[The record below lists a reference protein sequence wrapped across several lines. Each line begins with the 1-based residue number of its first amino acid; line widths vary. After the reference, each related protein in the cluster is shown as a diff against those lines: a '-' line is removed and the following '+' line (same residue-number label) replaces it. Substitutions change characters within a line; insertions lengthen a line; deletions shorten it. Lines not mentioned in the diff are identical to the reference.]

1 MKIPKI
7 LGLALLTASA
17 FTSVNA
23 MTDPTDA
30 RFNGKTPYQL
40 KQIAADALNAAVG
53 HAPAPAYV
61 ATLTPASQLKTYVEA
76 AHVNNFDPLFAE
88 IKGEQIARIN
98 ALLDA
103 ITPGGDAHDILDA
116 GAVLGGGADGT
127 GIIKP
132 ATTHL
137 GDFKA
142 SIMATVNAAAFDIAA
157 TGAPVPGAGQR
168 LRIKDMNLL
177 NEALATSI
185 IARVN
190 ALVDQIVVA
199 GGGGANFL
207 DARSIVDGAAFTADM
222 ADVKPAGVTKAEF
235 KASLA
240 AVLGNYK

>member
-1 MKIPKI
+1 MKITKI

-17 FTSVNA
+17 FTSANA
-23 MTDPTDA
+23 MVDPTDA

-40 KQIAADALNAAVG
+40 KQLAADAINAAAG
-53 HAPAPAYV
+53 GPPPAYV
-61 ATLTPASQLKTYVEA
+61 ATLTPASQLKTYIQA
-76 AHVNNFDPLFAE
+76 ATGGNFDALFAE

-103 ITPGGDAHDILDA
+103 ITPGGDGHDILDA
-116 GAVLGGGADGT
+116 GAAVGGPADAT

-142 SIMATVNAAAFDIAA
+142 SILATVNAAAFDIALS
-157 TGAPVPGAGQR
+157 GAPVPVAGQM

-177 NEALATSI
+177 NEGLATSI

-190 ALVDQIVVA
+190 ALVDQIVA
-199 GGGGANFL
+199 GGAGVAFL
-207 DARSIVDGAAFTADM
+207 DARSVADGAAFTMDPT
-222 ADVKPAGVTKAEF
+222 DVKPGGLTKGDF

-240 AVLGNYK
+240 AVLGNYQ